1 MNVNELDHASASRDN
16 GLVRQLGLAT
26 ATALIIGEVIGVGI
40 FLVPAGMAKSLGS
53 PGWLL
58 VVWLT
63 MGAGAIGG
71 ALCYGALAARYPAAG
86 GSYVYLKEAYGPRT
100 AFLYGWLSL
109 FVTDP
114 GLTAMLAA
122 GLANYVKYLVP
133 LSTWEQRGVAV
144 TAIMILAGLN
154 MQGVSLG
161 SRTLRVLVALKL
173 GLLCFLVVWGLARG
187 RGDWSNLIPFWAQRP
202 GSDALLPALAVGLVG
217 AFVAFAG
224 WWDVSKLAGEVRDP
238 EHNLPRALI
247 LGVSIVTVVYIAVSV
262 VFLYLVP
269 PARIASDD
277 TAFAALAGETLLG
290 RAGGICF
297 TFIVIVSVAGSLTAV
312 LMAFPRVYY
321 AMARDGLFF
330 ASVAAVDP
338 RRGTPARSI
347 AIQATL
353 ASVLAL
359 SGTFDQILDYFM
371 VPTMVF
377 VALTVGAVFVL
388 RRPAATTPALT
399 TPGFPFSPL
408 LFLIP
413 IVVLIVMR
421 IVRDPLRTSIGF
433 FILLLG
439 VPVSGWVLTRRRPAA
454 ETTTT
459 PSTC

>member
-1 MNVNELDHASASRDN
+1 MNERDDASAREEP
-16 GLVRQLGLAT
+16 GLARRLGLAT
-26 ATALIIGEVIGVGI
+26 ATALVIGEVIGVGI

-71 ALCYGALAARYPAAG
+71 ALCYGALAARYPQAG

-122 GLANYVKYLVP
+122 GLTNYVKYLLP

-144 TAIMILAGLN
+144 TAIIILAAVN
-154 MQGVSLG
+154 MLGVSLSSG
-161 SRTLRVLVALKL
+161 TLRVLVALKL
-173 GLLCFLVVWGLARG
+173 GLLGFLVVWGLAMG
-187 RGDWSNLIPFWAQRP
+187 RGDWSNLTPFWTQRP
-202 GSDALLPALAVGLVG
+202 GSGDLLPALGFGLVG
-217 AFVAFAG
+217 AFIAFAG
-224 WWDVSKLAGEVRDP
+224 WWDVSKLAGEIRNP
-238 EHNLPRALI
+238 ERNLPRALI

-277 TAFAALAGETLLG
+277 TAFAALAGEALLG

-297 TFIVIVSVAGSLTAV
+297 TLIVIISVAGSLAAV

-338 RRGTPARSI
+338 RRGTPMRSI
-347 AIQATL
+347 AIQAAL
-353 ASVLAL
+353 GSILAL
-359 SGTFDQILDYFM
+359 SGTFDQILNYFM
-371 VPTMVF
+371 VPTMAF

-388 RRPAATTPALT
+388 RRPTATRPALS
-399 TPGFPFSPL
+399 TPGFPISPL
-408 LFLIP
+408 LFLVP
-413 IVVLIVMR
+413 IVGVMALR
-421 IVRDPLRTSIGF
+421 ILRYPRETSIGF
-433 FILLLG
+433 IILLLG
-439 VPVSGWVLTRRRPAA
+439 VPVFGWVLTRRRPTG
-454 ETTTT
+454 ETIDTS
-459 PSTC
+459 STS

>member
-1 MNVNELDHASASRDN
+1 MMVNDLVETSTPQKTGLARRL
-16 GLVRQLGLAT
+16 GLVT
-26 ATALIIGEVIGVGI
+26 ATALIVGEVIGVGI
-40 FLVPAGMAKSLGS
+40 FLVPAGMVKSLGS

-71 ALCYGALAARYPAAG
+71 ALCYGALAARYPQAG
-86 GSYVYLKEAYGPRT
+86 GGYIYLKEAYGPRT

-114 GLTAMLAA
+114 GLTAMLAT

-133 LSTWEQRGVAV
+133 LSTWELRGVAV
-144 TAIMILAGLN
+144 AAIMILAAVN
-154 MQGVSLG
+154 MFGVSLG
-161 SRTLRVLVALKL
+161 SWTLRALVALKL
-173 GLLCFLVVWGLARG
+173 GLLGFLVVWGLARG
-187 RGDWSNLIPFWAQRP
+187 RGDWTNLIPFWTQRP
-202 GSDALLPALAVGLVG
+202 GSDALLLALVIGLRG
-217 AFVAFAG
+217 AFIAFAG

-238 EHNLPRALI
+238 EYNLPRALI

-277 TAFAALAGETLLG
+277 TAFAALAGEALLG

-297 TFIVIVSVAGSLTAV
+297 TFIVIVSVAGSLAAV

-338 RRGTPARSI
+338 RRGTPTRSI
-347 AIQATL
+347 AIQAAL
-353 ASVLAL
+353 ATVLAL

-377 VALTVGAVFVL
+377 IALTVGAVFVL
-388 RRPAATTPALT
+388 RRPSASAPALA

-408 LFLIP
+408 SFLIP
-413 IVVLIVMR
+413 IVVLIVMA
-421 IVRDPLRTSIGF
+421 ILHDPKRTSIGF

-439 VPVSGWVLTRRRPAA
+439 VPVSGWVLTRRRPVG
-454 ETTTT
+454 ETATT
-459 PSTC
+459 PSIS

>member
-1 MNVNELDHASASRDN
+1 VNERDDASAREEP
-16 GLVRQLGLAT
+16 GLARRLGLAT
-26 ATALIIGEVIGVGI
+26 ATALVIGEVIGVGI

-71 ALCYGALAARYPAAG
+71 ALCYGALAARYPQAG

-122 GLANYVKYLVP
+122 GLTNYVKYLLP

-144 TAIMILAGLN
+144 TAIIILAALN
-154 MQGVSLG
+154 MWGVSLG
-161 SRTLRVLVALKL
+161 AWTLRVLVALKL
-173 GLLCFLVVWGLARG
+173 GLLCFLVVWGLVGG

-202 GSDALLPALAVGLVG
+202 GADALLPALGFGLVG
-217 AFVAFAG
+217 AFIAFAG
-224 WWDVSKLAGEVRDP
+224 WWDVSKLAGEIRDP
-238 EHNLPRALI
+238 EHILPRALI

-262 VFLYLVP
+262 VFLYLVS

-277 TAFAALAGETLLG
+277 TAFAALAGEALLG

-297 TFIVIVSVAGSLTAV
+297 TLIVIISVAGSLAAV

-338 RRGTPARSI
+338 RRGTPTRSI

-353 ASVLAL
+353 GSVLAL

-377 VALTVGAVFVL
+377 VAMTVGAVFVL
-388 RRPAATTPALT
+388 RRPSATAPALT
-399 TPGFPFSPL
+399 TPGFPVSPL
-408 LFLIP
+408 LFLVP

-421 IVRDPLRTSIGF
+421 ILRDPLRTSIGF
-433 FILLLG
+433 CILLLG
-439 VPVSGWVLTRRRPAA
+439 VPVSGWVLARRRPAS
-454 ETTTT
+454 ETAIT
-459 PSTC
+459 PSTS